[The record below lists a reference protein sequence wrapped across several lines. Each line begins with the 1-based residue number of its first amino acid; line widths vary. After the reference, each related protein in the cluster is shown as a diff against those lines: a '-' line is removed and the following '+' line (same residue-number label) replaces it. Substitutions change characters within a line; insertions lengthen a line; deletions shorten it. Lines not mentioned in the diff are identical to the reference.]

1 MARTLPINAPNQAL
15 MALFKNAKGDSS
27 MFTRVALIQPI
38 TPAGKSLGIFKS
50 PESIQ
55 ALAGQLQKLGY
66 EVKMFHSA
74 DNDALRWD
82 IYGFRPRIVC
92 ISTMTANFP
101 EGRKIA
107 QAIKNSKHGRYIK
120 IILGGW
126 HASGCVKAY
135 ESGQEKES
143 LREILNPDSP
153 FDYVVAGEGEEV
165 LPNLIEWILRRT
177 SSPLP
182 KGVSYF
188 RCGQIQF
195 GGFAP
200 RIKDLSQLAQPSWTG
215 LNVDQY
221 RDKRSG
227 ALDLSVHF
235 NRGCRFSCSFCAT
248 PSVYGR
254 GVRTTPAKQAFEYLE
269 FLAQKFQPQVITFT
283 DEDFFANL
291 PWVKQLVRLLQQA
304 DFHRKYG
311 IFFDTFASIVDLNR
325 LFRYNLQLLRR
336 MKSVGFNSFTI
347 GIESLCIPILK
358 KYNKEQMI
366 LSPMSP
372 EQRKSY
378 RREKGSAYG
387 LWLFKHNFS
396 TIQRAVIFAH
406 AFGFLVVG
414 DYILGNLEESA
425 TDVVFS
431 FRIFENIRNLMV
443 AYLPVYTPFPG
454 TALWPEA
461 YTSDQLAR
469 KSDGKIDWEKFD
481 ANGGALDLGYDI
493 ASLRNQLEIEFYTS
507 KRYTEDMLAM
517 IKSDSQQK
525 KFFLD
530 RFNYLNR
537 IYPGNLRIIQQLACL
552 QD

>member
-1 MARTLPINAPNQAL
+1 
-15 MALFKNAKGDSS
+15 
-27 MFTRVALIQPI
+27 MFTRVALIQPVV
-38 TPAGKSLGIFKS
+38 PAGKSLGVHKS

-55 ALAGQLQKLGY
+55 ALAGQLQKLGC
-66 EVKMFHSA
+66 EVKMFHATDSNTLYSA
-74 DNDALRWD
+74 
-82 IYGFRPRIVC
+82 IHGFMPRVVC

-107 QAIKNSKHGRYIK
+107 QAIKNSKRGRYIK

-143 LREILNPDSP
+143 LEEILNPSSP
-153 FDYVVAGEGEEV
+153 FDYVVAGEGEKV
-165 LPNLIEWILRRT
+165 LPKLIKAIQNNSGIMSL
-177 SSPLP
+177 
-182 KGVSYF
+182 KGVSNF
-188 RCGQIQF
+188 SGGSIQL

-200 RIKDLSQLAQPSWTG
+200 RVKDLSQLAQPSWDE
-215 LNVDQY
+215 LNVNQY
-221 RDKRSG
+221 RDKRND

-235 NRGCRFSCSFCAT
+235 NRGCRFNCSFCAT
-248 PSVYGR
+248 ASIYGH
-254 GVRTTPAKQAFEYLE
+254 GVRTTPAQQAFEYIE

-304 DFHRKYG
+304 DFHHKYG

-325 LFRYNLQLLRR
+325 LFRHNQMQLLRQ

-366 LSPMSP
+366 LSTMLPGQKKLYK
-372 EQRKSY
+372 ERKESALDGLRLY
-378 RREKGSAYG
+378 R
-387 LWLFKHNFS
+387 HNFS
-396 TIQRAVIFAH
+396 TVQRAVNFAH
-406 AFGFLVVG
+406 GLGFLVVG

-431 FRIFENIRNLMV
+431 FRLLEKIRNLMM

-461 YTSDQLAR
+461 YTSGWLAR
-469 KSDGKIDWEKFD
+469 KSDGRIDWEKFD
-481 ANGGALDLGYDI
+481 ANGGALNLGYDI

-507 KRYTEDMLAM
+507 KRYADDMLAM
-517 IKSDSQQK
+517 IEQDSRRK
-525 KFFLD
+525 KFFLN
-530 RFNYLNR
+530 RFNYLDR
-537 IYPGNLRIIQQLACL
+537 IYPGDPQIIQRLAYL
-552 QD
+552 RG